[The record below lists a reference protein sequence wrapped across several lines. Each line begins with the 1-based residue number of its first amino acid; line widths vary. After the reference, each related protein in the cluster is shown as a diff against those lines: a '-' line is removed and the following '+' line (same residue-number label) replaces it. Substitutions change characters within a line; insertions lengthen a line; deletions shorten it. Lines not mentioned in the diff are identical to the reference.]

1 MPKFLGHGSYTK
13 AGLKG
18 LRELGSG
25 HGERLTIKGRE
36 LGSGH
41 GERLT
46 IKDVC

>member
-1 MPKFLGHGSYTK
+1 VEKPEARAFYEAEAVNSRWST
-13 AGLKG
+13 
-18 LRELGSG
+18 REL
-25 HGERLTIKGRE
+25 ERQINFE